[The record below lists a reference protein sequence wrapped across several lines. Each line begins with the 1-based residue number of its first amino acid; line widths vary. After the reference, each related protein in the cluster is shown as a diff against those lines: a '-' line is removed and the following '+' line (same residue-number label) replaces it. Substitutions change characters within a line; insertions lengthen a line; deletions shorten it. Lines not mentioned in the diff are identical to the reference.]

1 MTSKLVLLDLFCK
14 AGGAGMGYA
23 RAGFEVI
30 GVDIEPQKHYP
41 FEFVRAEALS
51 YALSNGWKF
60 DAIHASPPCQAHSVI
75 TPDKSKHVDL
85 IPHTRFVLKTLGV
98 PYVIENVPGARKAL
112 HNPIMLCG
120 RDFDLK
126 VYRHRYFESNVPL
139 SPPCPHLP
147 HHDNTPRAGHGV
159 SSKGFISVTSGGNS
173 LKVGVDK
180 RHRGGTY
187 GMNAEGFVSVTGHIS
202 GIDYCRMAMGI
213 DWMTSAELVQAIP
226 PAYTEHIGQQLMA
239 HILRTR
245 EKIA

>member
-159 SSKGFISVTSGGNS
+159 SSKGF
-173 LKVGVDK
+173 
-180 RHRGGTY
+180 
-187 GMNAEGFVSVTGHIS
+187 VSVTGHIS

-226 PAYTEHIGQQLMA
+226 PAYTEHIGQQLMV